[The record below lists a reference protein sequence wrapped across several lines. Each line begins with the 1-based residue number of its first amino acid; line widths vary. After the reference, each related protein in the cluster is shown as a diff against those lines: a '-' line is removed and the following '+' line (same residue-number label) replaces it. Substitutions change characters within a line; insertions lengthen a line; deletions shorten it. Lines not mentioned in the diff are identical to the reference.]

1 MAGSPET
8 PGSPPA
14 GNPWFL
20 AIRPR
25 TLPAAVVPVLVGS
38 AVAFSQGV
46 FAPLPALAALVG
58 ALFLQIGS
66 NLAND
71 VYDFKKGADT
81 AERVGPTRVTQAGLL
96 SAKEVLTGMW
106 TVFALATLVGVYLA
120 WVGGW
125 PIVAIGLSSIVAAIA
140 YTGGPFPLGY
150 KGLGEL
156 FVFLFF
162 GVIAVSGTYYVQAG
176 TLSPTAVLA
185 GIPIGLL
192 CANILVVNNVRDIET
207 DRKAGKQTLAARFGR
222 KFGVGMYLLFLCVSL
237 GIPVGLAASGLYAPL
252 ATLLTAPIGFGLYQ
266 RLNKLSGPPLNA
278 VLGATAQYELLY
290 GLVFAACL
298 ATGR

>member
-1 MAGSPET
+1 MAGSPAT
-8 PGSPPA
+8 PGSPAA
-14 GNPWFL
+14 GNPWLL
-20 AIRPR
+20 AIRPK
-25 TLPAAVVPVLVGS
+25 TLPAAVVPVLIGS
-38 AVAFSQGV
+38 AVAFSNGV
-46 FAPLPALAALVG
+46 FSALPALAALAG

-96 SAKEVLTGMW
+96 SAKQVLSGMW
-106 TVFALATLVGVYLA
+106 TVFALATLVGVYLV

-176 TLSPTAVLA
+176 ALSPTAVLA

-207 DRKAGKQTLAARFGR
+207 DRKAGKRTLAARFGR
-222 KFGVGMYLLFLCVSL
+222 KFGVGMYLVFLTVSL

-252 ATLLTAPIGFGLYQ
+252 ATLLTAPVGFGLYQ
-266 RLNKLSGPPLNA
+266 RLNAQSGPSLNA

-290 GLVFAACL
+290 GLVFAASL

>member
-1 MAGSPET
+1 MAGSPAT
-8 PGSPPA
+8 PGSPAA
-14 GNPWFL
+14 GNPWLL
-20 AIRPR
+20 AIRPK
-25 TLPAAVVPVLVGS
+25 TLPAAVVPVLIGS
-38 AVAFSQGV
+38 AVAFSNGV
-46 FAPLPALAALVG
+46 FSALPALAALAG

-96 SAKEVLTGMW
+96 SAKQVLTGMW
-106 TVFALATLVGVYLA
+106 TVFALATLVGVYLV

-176 TLSPTAVLA
+176 TLSLTAVLA

-207 DRKAGKQTLAARFGR
+207 DRKAGKRTLAARFGR
-222 KFGVGMYLLFLCVSL
+222 KFGVGMYLVFLTVSL

-252 ATLLTAPIGFGLYQ
+252 ATLLTAPVGFGLYQ
-266 RLNKLSGPPLNA
+266 RLNAQSGPSLNA

-290 GLVFAACL
+290 GLVFAASL

>member
-1 MAGSPET
+1 MAGSPGA
-8 PGSPPA
+8 PGSPAA
-14 GNPWFL
+14 GNPWLL

-46 FAPLPALAALVG
+46 FTALPALAALVG

-96 SAKEVLTGMW
+96 SAKQVLGGMW
-106 TVFALATLVGVYLA
+106 TIFALATLVGVYLV

-162 GVIAVSGTYYVQAG
+162 GVIAVSGTYYVQAR
-176 TLSPTAVLA
+176 TLSPTALLA

-207 DRKAGKQTLAARFGR
+207 DRKAGKQTLAARYGR
-222 KFGVGMYLLFLCVSL
+222 KFGVGMYLVFVSVSL
-237 GIPVGLAASGLYAPL
+237 GIPVGLAAFGLFAPL
-252 ATLLTAPIGFGLYQ
+252 ATLLTAPVGFGLYR
-266 RLNKLSGPPLNA
+266 RLSAQSGPSLNA
-278 VLGATAQYELLY
+278 VLGATAQYELIY
-290 GLVFAACL
+290 GLVFAAAL